1 MNSKKVLNPK
11 TNRFV
16 HFGSQKFNRLVMEGV
31 IKPAEEKAVEVKAEE
46 PNIEPPIKK
55 MLAEEL
61 TTIVKQNMP
70 LFEKEMTQKE
80 SDALLRKLLYEK
92 LCIKKTDKKTKKKKK
107 FKVRAP
113 PPSSESESSESS
125 D

>member
-31 IKPAEEKAVEVKAEE
+31 IKPPEEKAVEVKAEE

-61 TTIVKQNMP
+61 TTIVKAKYVP
-70 LFEKEMTQKE
+70 F
-80 SDALLRKLLYEK
+80 
-92 LCIKKTDKKTKKKKK
+92 
-107 FKVRAP
+107 
-113 PPSSESESSESS
+113 
-125 D
+125 